1 MRDYRLLTWMYV
13 KSTFFC
19 NWLFYLLETG
29 GGKIKLKMEY
39 ETEMLK
45 SSNKINRNYS
55 DINRKMVTKYFQ
67 IIPKVALHEKQKIS
81 FK

>member
-1 MRDYRLLTWMYV
+1 
-13 KSTFFC
+13 
-19 NWLFYLLETG
+19 
-29 GGKIKLKMEY
+29 MEY

-67 IIPKVALHEKQKIS
+67 IIPKVALHEKEKIS